1 MKSVIIMMEEQNEGN
16 NLFQWEKEF
25 LYLHDEL
32 FSLITICNN
41 CELLNRFLL
50 TDESS
55 DKSDLGARNRIGDN
69 KRPQI
74 TQRLGDNGNYMVGW
88 I

>member
-1 MKSVIIMMEEQNEGN
+1 MAFISVRKKEER
-16 NLFQWEKEF
+16 FF
-25 LYLHDEL
+25 TYM
-32 FSLITICNN
+32 IRNN
-41 CELLNRFLL
+41 CELLNRFLPS
-50 TDESS
+50 DESG